1 MYCIRF
7 TRPAEEDLA
16 VACDYITE
24 VLKSSGTAAN
34 LLDEVEEQVGMLA
47 QAPLCHPLVRD
58 TYLASLGVRSLNIK
72 NYLAF
77 YVVKEDEQ
85 VVSVLR
91 FLYARRDWA
100 RLLGVDQD

>member
-1 MYCIRF
+1 MYRIRF

-16 VACDYITE
+16 LACDYITE
-24 VLKSSGTAAN
+24 VLKSSEAAAN
-34 LLDEVEEQVGMLA
+34 LLDEVEVQVGLLA
-47 QAPLCHPLVRD
+47 HAPLCHPLVRD
-58 TYLASLGVRSLNIK
+58 TYLASLGIRSLHVK
-72 NYLAF
+72 NYMVF